1 MNERRPSYFDSG
13 SQGRLSIRSSYSI
26 DFQSINSFLQLVS
39 TRETSDEPTRGEFSW
54 AEIHRNEI
62 HRRQNYPRKILRG
75 KKKKLLPLSFQGK
88 GERRGVLISSNRARR
103 LDGSTA
109 RRRKSRSK
117 IELRA
122 SWRVSGKGKRR
133 NESSN
138 DNKCEQPS
146 RGWGGGTQAFSS
158 PGSRKGHHVSTLPPS
173 PFYFRRRGLQAN
185 GPALSGNP

>member
-39 TRETSDEPTRGEFSW
+39 TRETSDEPTRGGIFMDGNSSE
-54 AEIHRNEI
+54 RNSSS
-62 HRRQNYPRKILRG
+62 PKLSTKDSPW

-133 NESSN
+133 KLE
-138 DNKCEQPS
+138 
-146 RGWGGGTQAFSS
+146 R
-158 PGSRKGHHVSTLPPS
+158 
-173 PFYFRRRGLQAN
+173 
-185 GPALSGNP
+185 

>member
-1 MNERRPSYFDSG
+1 MGGNSSERNSSSPKLSTKDS
-13 SQGRLSIRSSYSI
+13 
-26 DFQSINSFLQLVS
+26 
-39 TRETSDEPTRGEFSW
+39 PW
-54 AEIHRNEI
+54 
-62 HRRQNYPRKILRG
+62 
-75 KKKKLLPLSFQGK
+75 KKKSSFHSRSKGK
-88 GERRGVLISSNRARR
+88 RRGGLISSNRARR
-103 LDGSTA
+103 LESTA